1 MTTMNTQIMNAVFFA
16 NHKIYL
22 PSEKKNSL
30 GDNAKRALEIC
41 LTVEP
46 SGFVLSKD
54 LIMAL
59 SHMSDSEI
67 NIYGKDIVDVIFTS
81 VGHNR
86 AFTPMYPNFP
96 NQVIEASDTELL
108 INACMHYFGDWLG
121 IRILPKYEKI
131 KREVLEKFPK
141 PKVIDLCTDEDLKV
155 MFKNMVGANVAYS
168 VSQREGLELIAGKLN
183 TQGVL
188 VETLNQSDIP
198 NKENL
203 AFWGNFYIE
212 LFGVDGFRQV
222 MLNKFQTAT
231 DVLRLVAAYSKQD
244 TSLAKFERVGNL
256 PRSMRKLILDLLEMV
271 IKTSSDKE
279 QVMENL
285 LTYRSEWVRI
295 AHACHIGEFGAKYQ
309 YVVVALNK
317 LRNNEKIHTFNSL
330 VEKKYE
336 EKSAN
341 TLIELLSVRPGVFAR
356 HLTRLLNEIQPVK
369 GVKVKNFT
377 DAEKGMF
384 VDAFLKVAHKV
395 STPVLLQLYSH
406 FKNIEYKSNL
416 SGRAIMPKG
425 GLSKIFYQEGKI
437 GVFDDL
443 LCMQIV
449 KGVKETL
456 ESRFAKLPALGNVF
470 ISDELKYQNVPFA
483 QRSASKALKTVAR
496 GSSFPVEDCENLRL
510 FIYWKEGDSRCDI
523 DLSGSTYDKD
533 FNFVDHCGYWN
544 LRGDAFTHSGDLT
557 SAPNGASEFI
567 DVNLSKLKSNV
578 AYVAMTLTVYTGQKF
593 FDIPECFAGWMERGA
608 DAQKGEVF
616 DARTVK
622 NKIDL
627 TADKTSIVSIIYDV
641 KNNRM
646 IWADMAYG
654 KNAMA
659 SNAAIDSN
667 GIGMI
672 VRSLVETR
680 KPTLHELFTMHA
692 KARGTIVDSPE
703 KADVIFDI
711 HNGITPF
718 DFDVITGEYMKDDE

>member
-1 MTTMNTQIMNAVFFA
+1 MTMNTQIMNAVFFA

-22 PSEKKNSL
+22 ASEKKDSM
-30 GDNAKRALEIC
+30 GDNVKRALEIC
-41 LTVEP
+41 VAVEP
-46 SGFVLSKD
+46 AGFVLSKD

-67 NIYGKDIVDVIFTS
+67 NICGENIVNVIFTS

-96 NQVIEASDTELL
+96 EQVMKASDIELL
-108 INACMHYFGDWLG
+108 VNAYVHYFGDWLG
-121 IRILPKYEKI
+121 VRILPKYEKV
-131 KREVLEKFPK
+131 KRQVLEKFPK
-141 PKVIDLCTDEDLKV
+141 PKVVDLCTEEDLKL
-155 MFKNMVGANVAYS
+155 MFKNMAGANVAYS
-168 VSQREGLELIAGKLN
+168 VSQREGLEVIAKDFHN
-183 TQGVL
+183 QGVL
-188 VETLNQSDIP
+188 TDILKQVDIP

-203 AFWGNFYIE
+203 AFFGNLTID
-212 LFGVDGFRQV
+212 LMGVNGFRDV
-222 MLNKFQTAT
+222 MFNKFNTAT

-244 TSLAKFERVGNL
+244 TSLAKFVRVGNL
-256 PRSMRKLILDLLEMV
+256 PRKMRKLILDLLEMV
-271 IKTSSDKE
+271 MKTSSDKE
-279 QVMENL
+279 QVLENL
-285 LTYRSEWVRI
+285 LTYRSEWVRV
-295 AHACHIGEFGAKYQ
+295 AHACHIGEFTGKYQ

-317 LRNNEKIHTFNSL
+317 LRNNEKINTFNSL
-330 VEKKYE
+330 VEQKFA
-336 EKSAN
+336 EKNAN
-341 TLIELLSVRPGVFAR
+341 ALIELLSYRPGVFAR
-356 HLTRLLNEIQPVK
+356 HLTRLLNEVQPVK
-369 GVKVKNFT
+369 GVKVNNFT
-377 DAEKGMF
+377 DREKGMF

-406 FKNIEYKSNL
+406 FKHIDYKSSL

-437 GVFDDL
+437 GVFDEL
-443 LCMQIV
+443 LCKQIE

-456 ESRFAKLPALGNVF
+456 EARFAKLPALGNVF

-496 GSSFPVEDCENLRL
+496 GSSFPVEDCETLRL
-510 FIYWKEGDSRCDI
+510 FIYWKENGSRCDI

-533 FNFVDHCGYWN
+533 FNLVEHCGYWN

-557 SAPNGASEFI
+557 SAPNGACEFI
-567 DVNLSKLKSNV
+567 DIDLSKLKSKV

-593 FDIPECFAGWMERGA
+593 IEIPECFAGWMERGEA
-608 DAQKGEVF
+608 AQKGEIF

-627 TADKTSIVSIIYDV
+627 TADKTSIVSVIYDV
-641 KNNRM
+641 KNHRM

-654 KNAMA
+654 KNGVA
-659 SNAAIDSN
+659 SNAAINST

-672 VRSLVETR
+672 IRSLVETR

-692 KARGTIVDSPE
+692 KARGTIVDNAE

-711 HNGITPF
+711 DNGVTPF